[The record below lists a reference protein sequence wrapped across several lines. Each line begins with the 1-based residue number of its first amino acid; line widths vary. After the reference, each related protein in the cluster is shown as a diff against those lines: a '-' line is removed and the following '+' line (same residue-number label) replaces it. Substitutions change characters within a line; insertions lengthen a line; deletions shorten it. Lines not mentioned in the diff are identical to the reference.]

1 MRKSLGM
8 ARALFAITLFV
19 ACVAAAAGNEW
30 DLRSAGEARVL
41 IEGWTE
47 YLHSWSIV
55 NAHQLVHLQP
65 FAAPSPSANEND
77 GDSDDEATECALPA
91 SDDGARS
98 HSRAQR
104 QCRLRLHLFEMPPY
118 IEHWTKARPAFM
130 LHSDE
135 HAARLRSVPRVR
147 AAKPLPDV
155 SQGYIPP
162 SSHYYDLIRMPSE
175 PDDDDEPAVERF
187 ELRWRF
193 DAIFRIA
200 APVNMYLPTPPAST
214 RRRIIV
220 SPVRFVLRSLQLPFR
235 IAQG

>member
-1 MRKSLGM
+1 MRKLLSI
-8 ARALFAITLFV
+8 ARALFAIILSV
-19 ACVAAAAGNEW
+19 ACVAAAAGGSEW
-30 DLRSAGEARVL
+30 DARSTGEARVL

-65 FAAPSPSANEND
+65 FAASASSAHEND

-91 SDDGARS
+91 SDDSARS
-98 HSRAQR
+98 PSRAQR
-104 QCRLRLHLFEMPPY
+104 PCRLRLHLFEMPPY

-147 AAKPLPDV
+147 AAKALPDV

-162 SSHYYDLIRMPSE
+162 SSHYYDLIRIPSE
-175 PDDDDEPAVERF
+175 PDDEPAVERF

-220 SPVRFVLRSLQLPFR
+220 SPVRFCSSFEFALAYRSG
-235 IAQG
+235 IY